1 MDNQKEVEFWERM
14 SQELKDDLEKYN
26 PENEDDSEEYN
37 FKEEFSPI
45 GIIMCYIILPLG
57 VISIIGWIVL
67 IVLNCFGI
75 TNC

>member
-1 MDNQKEVEFWERM
+1 MDNQKEVEFWNRM

-26 PENEDDSEEYN
+26 PENEDTSGKYN
-37 FKEEFSPI
+37 FKEELSPI

-67 IVLNCFGI
+67 IVLNCLSI
-75 TNC
+75 